1 MIKTILNRF
10 YETVISE
17 FKRSRFAFVSI
28 QIIISLVFSI
38 SILAQDETKQIAKVG
53 NQIITVEEFRDR
65 YEFMPHLNY
74 SSDNKDTLKKEFL
87 YSLIA
92 EKLWALEGLEKGID
106 TLDAVRSSLKTLE
119 KLFVK
124 DELFRSEVESKIDIS
139 SEEISKGLLRV
150 GRTLYVK
157 IITSTDSSEIFRIY
171 NHLVNFNNFDS
182 LLALRPEYNSQQKP
196 LKIKLGT
203 LSDEFAED
211 VIFNL
216 KLNEISAPML
226 SNNNWF
232 IFKLENEE
240 IDSTIL
246 SDNETARNKT
256 IAILSER
263 KRKALAGKFLDK
275 VIGGRTIS
283 ANSELFNLF
292 ADTLVNIIQ
301 KRISH
306 QIPELSNNIE
316 LTPDDL
322 KKSLALLDK
331 EKLNSLFVE
340 FDSTKLSLKDLIYY
354 LMYQKVSFPSTKSNR
369 IKLVLNKAV
378 KQFIED
384 EVITQEG
391 YKRGLNNLSSVR
403 KDIDIWKNYYLSEL
417 MLQTF
422 NDSVSVSD
430 YEVENYLS
438 QKLNTDSNQLQLNIA
453 EIFTPQL
460 DDLMI
465 VLDELNKGSDF
476 TELAKKF
483 NQREYTKKSNGEW
496 GYFLANSAGQIG
508 KIASQLEIGQVYG
521 PIKVEDGYS
530 IIKLIDKKLLSDS
543 IIQISDEPK
552 DYIKMKLS
560 LTKLNNL
567 INKNTVRLASKYN
580 VSIDEDLLNTIEL
593 SELNMFT
600 YRLIGFGGKIA
611 AMPVTIPVF
620 EWYYLLNSMTEIP

>member
-1 MIKTILNRF
+1 MMSTLVKKFFRTIVNKDNNINLRLLF
-10 YETVISE
+10 FCLLIL
-17 FKRSRFAFVSI
+17 FLFVNNI
-28 QIIISLVFSI
+28 F
-38 SILAQDETKQIAKVG
+38 AQDESTVVAKVG
-53 NQIITVEEFRDR
+53 NQIITVEEFRER

-92 EKLWALEGLEKGID
+92 EKLWALEGLEKRID
-106 TLDAVRSSLKTLE
+106 TLDVVRNSLKTLE

-124 DELFRSEVESKIDIS
+124 DELFRREVESKIKIAP
-139 SEEISKGLLRV
+139 EEISKGLLRV
-150 GRTLYVK
+150 ARTLYLK
-157 IITSTDSSEIFRIY
+157 IITSSDSSEIFRIY

-182 LLALRPEYNSQQKP
+182 LLAVRPEYNSQQKP
-196 LKIKLGT
+196 LQIKLGT
-203 LSDEFAED
+203 LSDEYAED
-211 VIFNL
+211 VVFNL
-216 KLNEISAPML
+216 RINEISAPML

-256 IAILSER
+256 ISILSER

-301 KRISH
+301 KRIDEKS
-306 QIPELSNNIE
+306 PELSDIIE
-316 LTPDDL
+316 LKPDDL
-322 KKSLALLDK
+322 QRSLKLLDK

-340 FDSTKLSLKDLIYY
+340 FDSTKLSLKDFIYY

-391 YKRGLNNLSSVR
+391 YKRGLNKLSSVR
-403 KDIDIWKNYYLSEL
+403 KDINIWKNYYLSEL

-430 YEVENYLS
+430 SEVENYLS
-438 QKLNTDSNQLQLNIA
+438 QKLNTNSSQLQLNIA

-460 DDLMI
+460 DDLII
-465 VLDELNKGSDF
+465 VIDELNKGSDF
-476 TELAKKF
+476 TDLAKKY
-483 NQREYTKKSNGEW
+483 NQREYTKKSNGQW
-496 GYFLANSAGQIG
+496 GYFPANSAGQIG
-508 KIASQLEIGQVYG
+508 NIASNLEVGQIYG
-521 PIKVEDGYS
+521 PIKVENGYS
-530 IIKLIDKKLLSDS
+530 IIKLIDKKVLSDS
-543 IIQISDEPK
+543 LIKMKEEPVE
-552 DYIKMKLS
+552 YIKMKLS
-560 LTKLNNL
+560 LKKINDL
-567 INKNTVRLASKYN
+567 INKNTAKLALKYKIT
-580 VSIDEDLLNTIEL
+580 IDEKLLNEIEL
-593 SELNMFT
+593 SDLNTFT

-611 AMPVTIPVF
+611 AMPITIPVF
-620 EWYYLLNSMTEIP
+620 EWYYLLKEQNEIP

>member
-1 MIKTILNRF
+1 VNNIF
-10 YETVISE
+10 
-17 FKRSRFAFVSI
+17 
-28 QIIISLVFSI
+28 
-38 SILAQDETKQIAKVG
+38 AQDESTVVAKVG
-53 NQIITVEEFRDR
+53 NQIITVEEFRER

-92 EKLWALEGLEKGID
+92 EKLWALEGLEKRID
-106 TLDAVRSSLKTLE
+106 TLDVVRNSLKTLE

-124 DELFRSEVESKIDIS
+124 DELFRREVESKIKIAP
-139 SEEISKGLLRV
+139 EEISKGLLRV
-150 GRTLYVK
+150 ARTLYLK
-157 IITSTDSSEIFRIY
+157 IITSSDSSEIFRIY

-182 LLALRPEYNSQQKP
+182 LLAVRPEYNSQQKP
-196 LKIKLGT
+196 LQIKLGT
-203 LSDEFAED
+203 LSDEYAED
-211 VIFNL
+211 VVFNL
-216 KLNEISAPML
+216 RINEISAPML

-256 IAILSER
+256 ISILSER

-301 KRISH
+301 KRIDEKS
-306 QIPELSNNIE
+306 PELSDIIE
-316 LTPDDL
+316 LKPDDL
-322 KKSLALLDK
+322 QRSLKLLDK

-340 FDSTKLSLKDLIYY
+340 FDSTKLSLKDFIYY

-391 YKRGLNNLSSVR
+391 YKRGLNKLSSVR
-403 KDIDIWKNYYLSEL
+403 KDINIWKNYYLSEL

-430 YEVENYLS
+430 SEVENYLS
-438 QKLNTDSNQLQLNIA
+438 QKLNTNSSQLQLNIA

-460 DDLMI
+460 DDLII
-465 VLDELNKGSDF
+465 VIDELNKGSDF
-476 TELAKKF
+476 TDLAKKY
-483 NQREYTKKSNGEW
+483 NQREYTKKSNGQW
-496 GYFLANSAGQIG
+496 GYFPANSAGQIG
-508 KIASQLEIGQVYG
+508 NIASNLEVGQIYG
-521 PIKVEDGYS
+521 PIKVENGYS
-530 IIKLIDKKLLSDS
+530 IIKLIDKKVLSDS
-543 IIQISDEPK
+543 LIKMKEEPVE
-552 DYIKMKLS
+552 YIKMKLS
-560 LTKLNNL
+560 LKKINDL
-567 INKNTVRLASKYN
+567 INKNTAKLALKYKIT
-580 VSIDEDLLNTIEL
+580 IDEKLLNEIEL
-593 SELNMFT
+593 SDLNTFT

-611 AMPVTIPVF
+611 AMPITIPVF
-620 EWYYLLNSMTEIP
+620 EWYYLLKEQNEIP

>member
-1 MIKTILNRF
+1 MMKIFLNRF
-10 YETVISE
+10 YETVISG
-17 FKRSRFAFVSI
+17 FRYSRIILLSV
-28 QIIISLVFSI
+28 QILISLFFYSN
-38 SILAQDETKQIAKVG
+38 SFGQDDSKPIAKVG

-92 EKLWALEGLEKGID
+92 EKLWALEGLEKGVD
-106 TLDAVRSSLKTLE
+106 TLDVVRSSLKTLE

-124 DELFRSEVESKIDIS
+124 DELFRNEVESKIKVT

-150 GRTLYVK
+150 SRTLYVK
-157 IITSTDSSEIFRIY
+157 IITSSDSSEIFRIY

-196 LKIKLGT
+196 LQIKLGT
-203 LSDEFAED
+203 LSDEYAED
-211 VIFNL
+211 VVFDL
-216 KLNEISAPML
+216 KLNEISVPIL

-232 IFKLENEE
+232 IFRLENEE

-256 IAILSER
+256 ISILSER
-263 KRKALAGKFLDK
+263 KRKALAGKYLDK

-301 KRISH
+301 KRIDEKS
-306 QIPELSNNIE
+306 PELSNIIE
-316 LTPDDL
+316 LKPDDL
-322 KKSLALLDK
+322 QRSLKLLDK

-340 FDSTKLSLKDLIYY
+340 FDSTKLSLKDFIYY

-369 IKLVLNKAV
+369 IKSVMNKVV

-391 YKRGLNNLSSVR
+391 YKRRLNHLSSVR
-403 KDIDIWKNYYLSEL
+403 KDIDIWKNYYVSEL

-422 NDSVSVSD
+422 SDSVSVSD
-430 YEVENYLS
+430 SEVENYLS
-438 QKLNTDSNQLQLNIA
+438 QKLTTNSNQLQLNIA

-476 TELAKKF
+476 TDLAKKY
-483 NQREYTKKSNGEW
+483 NQREYTKKSNGQW
-496 GYFLANSAGQIG
+496 GYFPANSAGLIG
-508 KIASQLEIGQVYG
+508 KIASEMEIGQVYG

-530 IIKLIDKKLLSDS
+530 IIKLIDKKIFSDS
-543 IIQISDEPK
+543 LIKISDEPRE
-552 DYIKMKLS
+552 YIKMKLS
-560 LTKLNNL
+560 LTRLNDL
-567 INKNTVRLASKYN
+567 INKNTAQLALKYN
-580 VSIDEDLLNTIEL
+580 VTIDEKLLRTVEL

>member
-17 FKRSRFAFVSI
+17 FKCSRFAFVSI

-38 SILAQDETKQIAKVG
+38 CILAQDETKQIAKVG

-106 TLDAVRSSLKTLE
+106 TLEVVRSSLKTLE

-196 LKIKLGT
+196 LQIKLGT

-226 SNNNWF
+226 SNNSWF